1 MKRRRRAERKEDRA
15 EELRLRRA
23 QKVAVPTISP
33 WHKLKKVMKP
43 VDGIILIV
51 AVVYVTAL
59 LDFSAMTLP
68 DVFYL
73 TAIIMWAGSFIVRL
87 YLLSKRDDW

>member
-1 MKRRRRAERKEDRA
+1 MKQRRRAERKEERA
-15 EELRLRRA
+15 EELRLWRA
-23 QKVAVPTISP
+23 QKLAAPTISP

-43 VDGIILIV
+43 MDGIILIV

-87 YLLSKRDDW
+87 YLLSKRADW